1 MSFWCCTLNKM
12 RRYARHFNDRRQLK
26 RRSGK
31 RQKCWLQVELI
42 KLSSTLAARKIQ
54 GESSSMS
61 ERFKEVYRNE
71 KWLYSVYQNEN
82 GAILLAVVPSVGW
95 FEIAMRLSDD
105 ELSIFGQSKSQFTA
119 FVNKFIKGRD
129 SERFRVRRIDVK
141 TEKENNVW
149 VLYTQ

>member
-1 MSFWCCTLNKM
+1 MN
-12 RRYARHFNDRRQLK
+12 
-26 RRSGK
+26 
-31 RQKCWLQVELI
+31 
-42 KLSSTLAARKIQ
+42 
-54 GESSSMS
+54 
-61 ERFKEVYRNE
+61 ERFIEVYRNE

-129 SERFRVRRIDVK
+129 SERLRVRRIDVK